1 MNIIM
6 SKREQKRQTILDM
19 AQKIFSRFGL
29 NKTTMDEIAKA
40 ARMGKATLYHY
51 FNSKEQIFAEVIKEE
66 SRILKDKLNDAL
78 ESAKTPQEKIR
89 AYIITRIKYLNIL
102 ANTYSA
108 LSDDYLEH
116 YSSVKK
122 FRQEFSDNE
131 LQTLMALLRYGVD
144 KKVFSVMKI
153 NDVANVMVMAL
164 RGLEFALLT
173 SEESEISDGD
183 INLLTDIM
191 LYGICK

>member
-1 MNIIM
+1 M

-19 AQKIFSRFGL
+19 ARKIFSRFGL

-40 ARMGKATLYHY
+40 TRMGKATLYHY
-51 FNSKEQIFAEVIKEE
+51 FSSKEQIFAEVIKEE

-78 ESAKTPQEKIR
+78 ENAKTPQEKLR
-89 AYIITRIKYLNIL
+89 SYIITRIKYLNVL

-122 FRQEFSDNE
+122 FRQEFSENE
-131 LQTLMALLRYGVD
+131 LQTLAALLRYGVD

-164 RGLEFALLT
+164 RGLEFALFT
-173 SEESEISDGD
+173 SEESEVSDDD

>member
-1 MNIIM
+1 M

-19 AQKIFSRFGL
+19 ARKIFSRFGL

-40 ARMGKATLYHY
+40 TRMGKATLYHY
-51 FNSKEQIFAEVIKEE
+51 FSSKEQIFAEVIKEE
-66 SRILKDKLNDAL
+66 SRILKDKLDDAL
-78 ESAKTPQEKIR
+78 ENAKTPQEKLR
-89 AYIITRIKYLNIL
+89 SYIITRIKYLNVL

-122 FRQEFSDNE
+122 FRQEFSENE
-131 LQTLMALLRYGVD
+131 LQTLAALLRYGVD

-173 SEESEISDGD
+173 SEESEVSDDD

>member
-1 MNIIM
+1 V
-6 SKREQKRQTILDM
+6 SKREKKRQTILNM

-51 FNSKEQIFAEVIKEE
+51 FSSKEQIFAEVIKEE
-66 SRILKDKLNDAL
+66 SRILKDKLDNAL
-78 ESAKTPQEKIR
+78 ENAKTPQEKIR
-89 AYIITRIKYLNIL
+89 AYIITRINYLNIL

-131 LQTLMALLRYGVD
+131 LQTLTALLRYGVD

-153 NDVANVMVMAL
+153 NDVAKVMVMAL

-173 SEESEISDGD
+173 SEKMEICDDD

>member
-1 MNIIM
+1 METIV
-6 SKREQKRQTILDM
+6 SKREKKRQTILNM

-51 FNSKEQIFAEVIKEE
+51 FSSKEQIFAEVIKEE
-66 SRILKDKLNDAL
+66 SRILKDKLDNAL
-78 ESAKTPQEKIR
+78 ENAKTPQEKIR
-89 AYIITRIKYLNIL
+89 AYIITRINYLNIL

-131 LQTLMALLRYGVD
+131 LQTLTALLRYGVD

-153 NDVANVMVMAL
+153 NDVAKVMVMAL

-173 SEESEISDGD
+173 SEKMEICDDD

>member
-1 MNIIM
+1 MNNTM
-6 SKREQKRQTILDM
+6 SKREQKKQTILDM
-19 AQKIFSRFGL
+19 ARKIFSRFGL

-40 ARMGKATLYHY
+40 TRMGKATLYHY
-51 FNSKEQIFAEVIKEE
+51 FSSKEQIFAEVIKEE
-66 SRILKDKLNDAL
+66 SRILKDKLDDAL
-78 ESAKTPQEKIR
+78 ENAKTPQEKLR
-89 AYIITRIKYLNIL
+89 SYIITRIKYLNVL

-122 FRQEFSDNE
+122 FRQEFSENE
-131 LQTLMALLRYGVD
+131 LQTLAALLRYGVD

-173 SEESEISDGD
+173 SEESEVSDDD

>member
-1 MNIIM
+1 MNNTM

-19 AQKIFSRFGL
+19 ARKIFSRFGL

-40 ARMGKATLYHY
+40 TRMGKATLYHY
-51 FNSKEQIFAEVIKEE
+51 FSSKEQIFAEVIKEE
-66 SRILKDKLNDAL
+66 SRILKDKLDDAL
-78 ESAKTPQEKIR
+78 ENAKTPQEKLR
-89 AYIITRIKYLNIL
+89 AYIITRIKYLNVL

-122 FRQEFSDNE
+122 FRQEFSENE
-131 LQTLMALLRYGVD
+131 LQTLAALLRYGVD

-173 SEESEISDGD
+173 SEESEVSDDD

>member
-1 MNIIM
+1 MNNTM

-19 AQKIFSRFGL
+19 ARKIFSRFGL

-40 ARMGKATLYHY
+40 TRMGKATLYHY
-51 FNSKEQIFAEVIKEE
+51 FSSKEQIFAEVIKEE

-78 ESAKTPQEKIR
+78 ENAKTPQEKLR
-89 AYIITRIKYLNIL
+89 SYIITRIKYLNVL

-122 FRQEFSDNE
+122 FRQEFSENE
-131 LQTLMALLRYGVD
+131 LQTLTALLRYGVD

-164 RGLEFALLT
+164 RGLEFALFT
-173 SEESEISDGD
+173 SEESEVSDDD

>member
-1 MNIIM
+1 MNNTM

-19 AQKIFSRFGL
+19 ARKIFSRFGL

-40 ARMGKATLYHY
+40 TRMGKATLYHY
-51 FNSKEQIFAEVIKEE
+51 FSSKEQIFAEVIKEE
-66 SRILKDKLNDAL
+66 SRILKDKLDDAL
-78 ESAKTPQEKIR
+78 ENAKTPQEKLR
-89 AYIITRIKYLNIL
+89 AYIITRIKYLNVL

-122 FRQEFSDNE
+122 FRQEFSENE
-131 LQTLMALLRYGVD
+131 LQTLTALLRYGVD

-173 SEESEISDGD
+173 SEESEVSDDD

>member
-1 MNIIM
+1 M

-19 AQKIFSRFGL
+19 ARKIFSRFGL

-40 ARMGKATLYHY
+40 TRMGKATLYHY
-51 FNSKEQIFAEVIKEE
+51 FSSKEQIFAEVIKEE

-78 ESAKTPQEKIR
+78 ENAKTPQEKLR
-89 AYIITRIKYLNIL
+89 SYIITRIKYLNVL

-122 FRQEFSDNE
+122 FRQEFSENE
-131 LQTLMALLRYGVD
+131 LQTLTALLRYGVD

-173 SEESEISDGD
+173 SEESEVSDDD

>member
-1 MNIIM
+1 M

-19 AQKIFSRFGL
+19 ARKIFSRFGL

-40 ARMGKATLYHY
+40 TRMGKATLYHY
-51 FNSKEQIFAEVIKEE
+51 FSSKEQIFAEVIKEE

-78 ESAKTPQEKIR
+78 ENAKTPQEKLR
-89 AYIITRIKYLNIL
+89 AYIITRIKYLNVL

-122 FRQEFSDNE
+122 FRQEFSENE
-131 LQTLMALLRYGVD
+131 LQTLAALLRYGVD

-164 RGLEFALLT
+164 RGLEFALFT
-173 SEESEISDGD
+173 SEESEVSDDD

>member
-1 MNIIM
+1 MNNTM
-6 SKREQKRQTILDM
+6 SKREQKKQTILDM
-19 AQKIFSRFGL
+19 ARKIFSRFGL

-40 ARMGKATLYHY
+40 TRMGKATLYHY
-51 FNSKEQIFAEVIKEE
+51 FSSKEQIFAEVIKEE
-66 SRILKDKLNDAL
+66 SRILKDKLDDAL
-78 ESAKTPQEKIR
+78 ENAKTPQEKLR
-89 AYIITRIKYLNIL
+89 SYIITRIKYLNVL

-122 FRQEFSDNE
+122 FRQEFSENE
-131 LQTLMALLRYGVD
+131 LQTLTALLRYGVD

-173 SEESEISDGD
+173 SEESEVSDDD

>member
-1 MNIIM
+1 MNNTM

-19 AQKIFSRFGL
+19 ARKIFSRFGL

-40 ARMGKATLYHY
+40 TRMGKATLYHY
-51 FNSKEQIFAEVIKEE
+51 FSSKEQIFAEVIKEE

-78 ESAKTPQEKIR
+78 ENAKTPQEKLR
-89 AYIITRIKYLNIL
+89 SYIITRIKYLNVL

-122 FRQEFSDNE
+122 FRQEFSENE
-131 LQTLMALLRYGVD
+131 LQTLAALLRYGVD

-164 RGLEFALLT
+164 RGLEFALFT
-173 SEESEISDGD
+173 SEESEVSDDD

>member
-1 MNIIM
+1 M

-19 AQKIFSRFGL
+19 ARKIFSRFGL

-40 ARMGKATLYHY
+40 TRMGKATLYHY
-51 FNSKEQIFAEVIKEE
+51 FSSKEQIFAEVIKEE
-66 SRILKDKLNDAL
+66 SRILKDKLDDAL
-78 ESAKTPQEKIR
+78 ENAKTPQEKLR
-89 AYIITRIKYLNIL
+89 SYIITRIKYLNVL

-122 FRQEFSDNE
+122 FRQEFSENE
-131 LQTLMALLRYGVD
+131 LQTLTALLRYGVD

-173 SEESEISDGD
+173 SEESEVSDDD

>member
-1 MNIIM
+1 MNNTM

-19 AQKIFSRFGL
+19 ARKIFSRFGL

-40 ARMGKATLYHY
+40 TRMGKATLYHY
-51 FNSKEQIFAEVIKEE
+51 FSSKEQIFAEVIKEE
-66 SRILKDKLNDAL
+66 SRILKDKLDDAL
-78 ESAKTPQEKIR
+78 ENAKTPQEKLR
-89 AYIITRIKYLNIL
+89 SYIITRIKYLNVL

-122 FRQEFSDNE
+122 FRQEFSENE
-131 LQTLMALLRYGVD
+131 LQTLAALLRYGVD

-173 SEESEISDGD
+173 SEESEVSDDD

>member
-1 MNIIM
+1 MNNTM

-19 AQKIFSRFGL
+19 ARKIFSRFGL

-40 ARMGKATLYHY
+40 TRMGKATLYHY
-51 FNSKEQIFAEVIKEE
+51 FSSKEQIFAEVIKEE

-78 ESAKTPQEKIR
+78 ENAKTPQEKLR
-89 AYIITRIKYLNIL
+89 AYIITRIKYLNVL

-122 FRQEFSDNE
+122 FRQEFSENE
-131 LQTLMALLRYGVD
+131 LQTLAALLRYGVD

-173 SEESEISDGD
+173 SEESEVSDDD